1 MVLRLVARSVDAG
14 ITTLL
19 NLVVV
24 KPTSVF
30 IWWLAA
36 KANRT
41 VFQHREELARRVRSA
56 RKQGRPVLFAS
67 NHVSMFDDP
76 VVPMALFR
84 TGPRAA
90 AELAGLVGLLAAGWG
105 LGQAAPFANLFA
117 WTTFA
122 YALAIALLGARKTWW
137 SIGDLVNFSGSSA
150 LRAKVETT
158 QGGAL
163 SSPRRLLLGIANPL
177 IFLFMRTGAVRTIL
191 VDRRSGDA
199 ARAARARALNE
210 IHAVAA
216 RGQPVWIFFEGGRS
230 RDPDVLRPARR
241 GIGETLLQLQA
252 GGLQPL
258 VIAIRQ
264 RGLERVIP
272 LGGRRWLTRG
282 HRIEV
287 QWSEFEPARAYDDP
301 QELADAVRRAVEAI
315 RLPAPPPGS
324 QVAGVA

>member
-1 MVLRLVARSVDAG
+1 MLLRLLAGIADAG

-19 NLVVV
+19 NVVVV
-24 KPTSVF
+24 KPMSVF

-41 VFQHREELARRVRSA
+41 LFHQREDLARRVRSA

-90 AELAGLVGLLAAGWG
+90 AELALLVGLVAAGWWRG
-105 LGQAAPFANLFA
+105 PAAPFADLLA
-117 WTTFA
+117 WTTVA

-150 LRAKVETT
+150 LRAKVEST
-158 QGGAL
+158 QAGVV
-163 SSPRRLLLGIANPL
+163 STPRRFLLGIANPL

-199 ARAARARALNE
+199 ARDARARALNE
-210 IHAVAA
+210 IQAVAA
-216 RGQPVWIFFEGGRS
+216 RGEPVWIFFEGGRS

-241 GIGETLLQLQA
+241 GIGETLLQLQEA
-252 GGLQPL
+252 GLRPL

-282 HRIEV
+282 HTIEIR
-287 QWSEFEPARAYDDP
+287 WSEFEPERRGDDP
-301 QELADAVRRAVEAI
+301 QELADAVRRTVEAI
-315 RLPAPPPGS
+315 RLPAPPPESRGAD
-324 QVAGVA
+324 VA

>member
-1 MVLRLVARSVDAG
+1 MLLRLVARSVDAG

-19 NLVVV
+19 NLAVV
-24 KPTSVF
+24 KPTSVW

-36 KANRT
+36 KANQT
-41 VFQHREELARRVRSA
+41 VFPHREELAQRVRAA

-90 AELAGLVGLLAAGWG
+90 AELAGLVGLVAAGWG
-105 LGQAAPFANLFA
+105 LGQAAPFASMLA
-117 WTTFA
+117 WTTCA

-158 QGGAL
+158 QRGVL
-163 SSPRRLLLGIANPL
+163 STPRRLLLGIAGPL

-191 VDRRSGDA
+191 VDRRSGDV

-216 RGQPVWIFFEGGRS
+216 RGEPVWIFFEGGRS

-252 GGLQPL
+252 SGLQPL

-287 QWSEFEPARAYDDP
+287 QWSEFEPDRAYDDP